1 MPKAPKLLNGDL
13 VIENGELVMIDG
25 DEELVQSVQA
35 ILGTRKGE
43 FFLDSTHGLSHD
55 NVTGKPANQDLAR
68 DDIIEAL
75 MQEERVASIPSVVF
89 DDDKAKRKR
98 SVSLSIEKTNG
109 TQLSL
114 DGGEFDSR

>member
-1 MPKAPKLLNGDL
+1 MKKAPKLLNGDL
-13 VIENGELVMIDG
+13 VIENGELVMISD

-43 FFLDSTHGLSHD
+43 FFLDSEHGLSHE
-55 NVTGKPANQDLAR
+55 NVLGKPANQDLAR

-75 MQEERVASIPSVVF
+75 MQEERVASILAVNF

-98 SVSLSIEKTNG
+98 NVSLTIEKSNG
-109 TQLSL
+109 SQLPI
-114 DGGEFDSR
+114 DGGDFDVG

>member
-1 MPKAPKLLNGDL
+1 MTKAPKLVNGDL
-13 VIENGELVMIDG
+13 VIENNELVMIDG

-43 FFLDSTHGLSHD
+43 FFLDSEHGLSHE
-55 NVTGKPANQDLAR
+55 NILGKPASQELAR

-75 MQEERVASIPSVVF
+75 MQEERVASVPSISF
-89 DDDKAKRKR
+89 EDDKSKRKR
-98 SVSLSIEKTNG
+98 NVNLSIEKTDG
-109 TQLSL
+109 TQLSI